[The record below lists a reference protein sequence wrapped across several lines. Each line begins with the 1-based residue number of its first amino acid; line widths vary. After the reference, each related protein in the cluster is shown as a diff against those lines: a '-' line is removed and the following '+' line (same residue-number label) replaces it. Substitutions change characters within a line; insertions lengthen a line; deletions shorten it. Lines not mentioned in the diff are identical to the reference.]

1 MPVPDTIKTVDWSK
15 QQLATRY
22 VWQFM
27 TIALL
32 VTGYA
37 GYYLCRS
44 DLSVTLPMISAEM
57 ISRGVDPVTAQL
69 RLGSMASLGVL
80 AYALAKFASGSFTDF
95 FGGRRS
101 FLIGM

>member
-1 MPVPDTIKTVDWSK
+1 MSIQDTAEAVAQAEKSRPRAKNLRLW
-15 QQLATRY
+15 QL
-22 VWQFM
+22 V

-32 VTGYA
+32 VAGYA

-44 DLSVTLPMISAEM
+44 DLSVTLPLISGDFV
-57 ISRGVDPVTAQL
+57 SRGLDPVTVQL

-80 AYALAKFASGSFTDF
+80 AYALAKFLSGSFADF

-101 FLIGM
+101 